1 MIRHQPTGRWRL
13 GLALSL
19 VTVFFWGIL
28 PIALKE
34 ILQALD
40 AVTITWFR
48 FLVAAL
54 VLLVPV
60 LRSGDLGRIAGSG
73 RSFTL
78 LLAAAVLG
86 LCGNYVIYLLGLDL
100 ISPSAAQVVVQLA
113 PVFLFIGSIV
123 IFRERFRGVQ
133 WAGAAILLT
142 GLALFFNRRLGELLV
157 GGGSLSAGVVLIV
170 AAAASWSF
178 YALAQKQLLHT
189 LASRSVMFAIY
200 AAAAVVLLPVSRPA
214 SLASLS
220 ALHLGLLGFATVNTL
235 VAYGCFAEALR
246 HWDASRV
253 SLVLTMVPL
262 VTIGVIELAHPLWP
276 ALMHPERPNAAGVM
290 GALMVVGGA
299 MLATLHRR
307 RRRPAVS
314 TPAEPGLPPGGL
326 P

>member
-1 MIRHQPTGRWRL
+1 MIRHQPTGRWQL
-13 GLALSL
+13 GLTLSL
-19 VTVFFWGIL
+19 VTVLFWGML

-34 ILQALD
+34 LLQGLD

-48 FLVAAL
+48 FLAAAL
-54 VLLVPV
+54 ILAGPV
-60 LRSGDLGRIAGSG
+60 LRSGDLRRIAGSG

-86 LCGNYVIYLLGLDL
+86 LCGNYVIYLLGLNL

-113 PVFLFIGSIV
+113 PVFFFIGAILV
-123 IFRERFRGVQ
+123 FGERFRGVQ
-133 WAGAAILLT
+133 WAGAAILVT
-142 GLALFFNRRLGELLV
+142 GLALFFNRRMGELLP

-170 AAAASWSF
+170 AAAASWAF
-178 YALAQKQLLHT
+178 YALAQKQLLNT
-189 LASRSVMFAIY
+189 LASRSVMFTIY
-200 AAAAVVLLPVSRPA
+200 AAAAVLLLPMSRPA

-220 ALHLGLLGFATVNTL
+220 PLHMGLLGFATVNTL

-253 SLVLTMVPL
+253 SLILTIVPL
-262 VTIGVIELAHPLWP
+262 VTIGIVELAHPLWP
-276 ALMHPERPNAAGVM
+276 ALMHPERPNAAGVL

-299 MLATLHRR
+299 MLATLQR
-307 RRRPAVS
+307 RRRPAAVS
-314 TPAEPGLPPGGL
+314 APAEPGLPPGGL